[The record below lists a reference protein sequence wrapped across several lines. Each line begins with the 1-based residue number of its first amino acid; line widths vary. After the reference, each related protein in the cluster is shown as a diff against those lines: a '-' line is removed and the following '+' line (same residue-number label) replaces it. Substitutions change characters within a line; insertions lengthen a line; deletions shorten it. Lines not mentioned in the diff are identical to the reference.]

1 METERVSFDLSERE
15 YAEMERLMAFAGL
28 KTKREFASSALALFR
43 WASDELLHNRTIAS
57 MDALG
62 RSVKQLELPGLAPFA
77 TAGLRADRAMPSA
90 EQLHESAEAPARP
103 AREALDEA
111 RRILSEVGHAE
122 GRDRAQGER
131 AVA

>member
-1 METERVSFDLSERE
+1 METKHVSFDLSEQE
-15 YAEMERLMAFAGL
+15 HAEMERLMAFAGL
-28 KTKREFASSALALFR
+28 KTKREFVSNALTLFR
-43 WASDELLHNRTIAS
+43 WASDELLHNRRIAS
-57 MDALG
+57 LDSLG
-62 RSVKQLELPGLAPFA
+62 HAVKRLELPGLVPFA
-77 TAGLRADRAMPSA
+77 AAGLRADRAMPTA
-90 EQLHESAEAPARP
+90 EQLRESAEAPTRL